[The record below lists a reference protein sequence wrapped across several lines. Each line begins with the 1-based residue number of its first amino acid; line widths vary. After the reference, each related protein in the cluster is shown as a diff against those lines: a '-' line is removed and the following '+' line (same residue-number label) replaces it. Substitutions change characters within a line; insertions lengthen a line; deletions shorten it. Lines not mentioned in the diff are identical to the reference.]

1 MILVDSSV
9 WIDFFN
15 GRSTAQT
22 LHLRDHVDRSQIV
35 TGDLILCEVLQGF
48 HSEHEFKATQE
59 LLLSFRYYDIGGKA
73 VALQSAENYR
83 YLRQRGITVRKT
95 IDMLIATF
103 CISHGL
109 QLFHADRDFDAIET
123 HLGLR
128 VVHA

>member
-1 MILVDSSV
+1 MLLVDSSV

-15 GRSTAQT
+15 GRSTMQT
-22 LHLRDHVDRSQIV
+22 LYLLDHADRSQIS

-48 HSEHEFKATQE
+48 RSECDFKATQE
-59 LLLSFRYYDIGGKA
+59 LLLSFHYHDMGGKV

-103 CISHGL
+103 CVSHGL
-109 QLFHADRDFDAIET
+109 QLLHADRDFDAMEE
-123 HLGLR
+123 HLGLQ
-128 VVHA
+128 VVHP

>member
-1 MILVDSSV
+1 MLLVDSSV
-9 WIDFFN
+9 RIDFFN
-15 GRSTAQT
+15 GKSTIQA
-22 LHLRDHVDRSQIV
+22 LYLRDHADRSQIA

-48 HSEHEFKATQE
+48 RSEHDFKATQE
-59 LLLSFRYYDIGGKA
+59 LLLSFHYHDMVGKV

-109 QLFHADRDFDAIET
+109 QLLHADRDFDALEE
-123 HLGLR
+123 HLGLQ
-128 VVHA
+128 VAHP